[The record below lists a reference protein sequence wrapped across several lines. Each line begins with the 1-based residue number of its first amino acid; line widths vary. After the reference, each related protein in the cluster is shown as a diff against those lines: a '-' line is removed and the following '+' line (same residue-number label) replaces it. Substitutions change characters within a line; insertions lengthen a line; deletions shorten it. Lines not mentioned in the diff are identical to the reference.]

1 MFIIIHLR
9 YAMTFDQHNLIT
21 MSTDSITIIHI
32 SYAMTFGTFYN
43 FHFRVNC
50 HKFLPFKREVNYSID
65 FNFRFRCDPLF
76 LEIKR
81 KHCKFFTNVPTFR
94 VYVNEIE
101 YPFKGTNLPTSHN
114 CSRQEILRLH
124 EINSPLSSMN
134 WSYWI

>member
-1 MFIIIHLR
+1 MFI
-9 YAMTFDQHNLIT
+9 
-21 MSTDSITIIHI
+21 IIHI

-65 FNFRFRCDPLF
+65 FNFRFTCDPLF
-76 LEIKR
+76 LEIKRR

-94 VYVNEIE
+94 VYVNEID

-134 WSYWI
+134 WSYWIWHSFEDEESVY

>member
-1 MFIIIHLR
+1 MFI
-9 YAMTFDQHNLIT
+9 
-21 MSTDSITIIHI
+21 IIHI

-81 KHCKFFTNVPTFR
+81 KHCKFFTNVSTFR

-101 YPFKGTNLPTSHN
+101 YPFKGKPQLFTPRDL
-114 CSRQEILRLH
+114 EITRNKQPIIVDELVILD
-124 EINSPLSSMN
+124 LTQF
-134 WSYWI
+134 

>member
-1 MFIIIHLR
+1 MQWH
-9 YAMTFDQHNLIT
+9 
-21 MSTDSITIIHI
+21 
-32 SYAMTFGTFYN
+32 FGTFYN

-101 YPFKGTNLPTSHN
+101 YPFKGTNLLTSHN

-134 WSYWI
+134 WSYWIWHSFEDEESVYQTFLNGKPVLGDDTS